1 MNHIIMGGLEKV
13 LLQYLTGLADL
24 GNTVIVISKEKVVDN
39 YFLSFFAEHNITIID
54 NIFPKKQPHFF
65 VRKKFQRFLT
75 NRRLNKIFNSV
86 DCIIDFAN
94 FSFSRHLEKTTKP
107 KIGWCHGSILVF
119 NLLAG
124 IHNLNVYDKIVCLT
138 NSCKKD
144 AIEQHPE
151 LSGKIEQIYNPIDL
165 SDIKIKKSHKK
176 KYFIA
181 VQRLDTDK
189 DVKTIIDAFDIFY
202 KTHKNY
208 DLLIVGDGPLRHE
221 LQHCSTNKHIIFM
234 GQVDTP
240 YELIANATALVLS
253 STTTIGEGLPNTL
266 LEAHALG
273 TLAISSDVP
282 SGPREILLNGRAGIL
297 FKPGN
302 AKDLALVMN
311 KLADRKIDTA
321 KIVKCACTHLDRFSV
336 NKNVEQF
343 FDLIR
348 RIK

>member
-13 LLQYLTGLADL
+13 LLQYLIGLIDL

-65 VRKKFQRFLT
+65 IRKKFQRFLI
-75 NRRLNKIFNSV
+75 NYKLNKIFNSV

-107 KIGWCHGSILVF
+107 KIGWCHGSILIF
-119 NLLAG
+119 NLLAK
-124 IHNLNVYDKIVCLT
+124 IHNLNIYDKIICLT
-138 NSCKKD
+138 NSCKND
-144 AIEQHPE
+144 ALEQHPE
-151 LSGKIEQIYNPIDL
+151 LSGKIEQIYNPINL
-165 SDIKIKKSHKK
+165 SDIKITKSHTRKR

-221 LQHCSTNKHIIFM
+221 LQHYSTNKHIIFT
-234 GQVDTP
+234 GQVDKP
-240 YELIANATALVLS
+240 YELIANAMALVLS

-297 FKPGN
+297 FKPGD
-302 AKDLALVMN
+302 AKDLAS
-311 KLADRKIDTA
+311 KLDKVATGEYDASKMIESATEN
-321 KIVKCACTHLDRFSV
+321 LNRFDGGENLRQLLS
-336 NKNVEQF
+336 F
-343 FDLIR
+343 
-348 RIK
+348 IKK